1 MESMSWDRKCF
12 SSSPADYLPH
22 RIPFLLID
30 RVTSRE
36 PGVAAT
42 GIKVIPAEG
51 GPFPVFL
58 LVESIAQLG
67 GIAAATGE
75 GEGGFLAAI
84 DHAGFSREVRQGDC
98 VEIKVR
104 IAKSFGRLF
113 LLEGEAFVDGERIAE
128 ARLTLGIG
136 NVLP

>member
-1 MESMSWDRKCF
+1 MESMSWGREGF
-12 SSSPADYLPH
+12 SSSPTDYLPH
-22 RIPFLLID
+22 RSPFLLID
-30 RVTSRE
+30 RVTSRD

-42 GIKVIPAEG
+42 GIKVIPDDAG
-51 GPFPVFL
+51 SFPVFL

-75 GEGGFLAAI
+75 GGGGFLAAI
-84 DHAGFSREVRQGDC
+84 DHAGFFREVRQGEC
-98 VEIKVR
+98 VAITAR

-113 LLEGEAFVDGERIAE
+113 LLEGEASVNGERVAE

-136 NVLP
+136 AI

>member
-1 MESMSWDRKCF
+1 MESMSRDRKGF
-12 SSSPADYLPH
+12 SSSPTEYLPH

-30 RVTSRE
+30 CVISRD

-42 GIKVIPAEG
+42 GIKVIPDDVGA
-51 GPFPVFL
+51 FPVFL

-67 GIAAATGE
+67 GIAAATGD

-84 DHAGFSREVRQGDC
+84 DHAGFFREVRQGEC
-98 VEIKVR
+98 VTIKVR
-104 IAKSFGRLF
+104 IAKVFGRLF
-113 LLEGEAFVDGERIAE
+113 LLEGEASVDGEKIAE

-136 NVLP
+136 NL

>member
-1 MESMSWDRKCF
+1 MASMSWEQEGF
-12 SSSPADYLPH
+12 SSVPADYLPN
-22 RIPFLLID
+22 RSPFLLID
-30 RVTSRE
+30 RVTSRD
-36 PGVAAT
+36 PGFAAT
-42 GIKVIPAEG
+42 GLKFISDDAG
-51 GPFPVFL
+51 SFPVFL

-84 DHAGFSREVRQGDC
+84 DHAAFFREVRQGEC
-98 VEIKVR
+98 VAITVR

-113 LLEGEAFVDGERIAE
+113 LLEGEASVDGERVAE

-136 NVLP
+136 TI